1 MMMMESKSEAMAG
14 NALSG
19 QKQNMIACLKAGA
32 YVDFQSS
39 FRTFRAAQSTRS
51 LELLNCEYCTGPC
64 ARVPRVSRVC

>member
-1 MMMMESKSEAMAG
+1 MLASPFLFPAVLVAG
-14 NALSG
+14 LVLAVNNTS
-19 QKQNMIACLKAGA
+19 GA
-32 YVDFQSS
+32 YVDFQRS